1 MGLAIV
7 AQDAVQYLERQVEAP
22 AVLLQAVEK
31 PHSLDAVEKG
41 ADAVGLA
48 EARKDALAVMAEGRV
63 ADIVPQG
70 DGLQQVFVQAQKLA
84 DGPGDLG
91 EELHVQHPVADVL
104 VVDQVK
110 DLGLVDVAGVGPG
123 VEDAVGVHREIL
135 AVAPGNALLIAPADG
150 LGGPGGV
157 GREPGLLLP
166 VQKLPQF
173 R

>member
-1 MGLAIV
+1 MGLAV
-7 AQDAVQYLERQVEAP
+7 MAQDAVQHLERQVEAA

-31 PHSLDAVEKG
+31 PHPLDAVEKG
-41 ADAVGLA
+41 TDALGPA
-48 EARKDALAVMAEGRV
+48 EGREDALAVMAEGRV

-91 EELHVQHPVADVL
+91 EELDVQHPVADVL
-104 VVDQVK
+104 VVDEVK

-135 AVAPGNALLIAPADG
+135 AVAPGNGLFEAPAAG

-157 GREPGLLLP
+157 RREPALLLP
-166 VQKLPQF
+166 VQNLT
-173 R
+173 